1 MAVRVL
7 MKRVHKSGVWRDLN
21 TVLRD
26 LRILAMSQPGYISGE
41 TLLSASEQG
50 TTLVISTWA
59 SVKDWKDYED
69 SLQRRALLEKLE
81 PLVARPVTTEIWVE
95 CPVIG

>member
-1 MAVRVL
+1 MAIRVL
-7 MKRVHKSGVWRDLN
+7 MKRVPKSGVWRDLN

-26 LRILAMSQPGYISGE
+26 LRILALSQPGYISGE
-41 TLLSASEQG
+41 TLLSASEQS

-69 SLQRRALLEKLE
+69 LPQRRALLARLE
-81 PLVARPVTTEIWVE
+81 PLLAQPVTTDIWVE
-95 CPVIG
+95 SPVIG